1 MNAPASY
8 SPTTGSAEPRPHRG
22 GSFLHDTW
30 TVLLRE
36 AGPTVREPVGLAFT
50 MVQPLLFLFLFGPL
64 LGGSGGFAGGQ
75 PPWQWFVP
83 GVLVLLCLFGPMMA
97 GYTLLVE
104 LLGGS
109 LERMLVSPLNRTA
122 MLIGRTLK
130 ESVVLAVQA
139 VLIVALALPLGFELH
154 PLGVLAGLA
163 LLTVFGVGL
172 GALSFTLALASQPN
186 GELFYGV
193 TQMLLFPL
201 LLLSGVLL
209 PLDSGP
215 AWLRAA
221 AAVNPVAYI
230 ADAERALFAGRFA
243 EAVVLHGALA
253 AAAVAAAGLALGTRA
268 MRRGV

>member
-1 MNAPASY
+1 MSAWAPAA
-8 SPTTGSAEPRPHRG
+8 PAPAEPPPTRG

-30 TVLLRE
+30 TVFLRE
-36 AGPTVREPVGLAFT
+36 AAPVVREPAGLAFT
-50 MVQPLLFLFLFGPL
+50 MVQPLLFLFFFGPL
-64 LGGSGGFAGGQ
+64 IGGSGTFPGGQ
-75 PPWQWFVP
+75 SPWQWFVP
-83 GVLVLLCLFGPMMA
+83 GVLVMMCLFGPMMS
-97 GYTLLVE
+97 GYNLLVE

-109 LERMLVSPLNRTA
+109 LERLLVSPLNRTA

-130 ESVVLAVQA
+130 ESAVLAAQA
-139 VLIVALALPLGFELH
+139 VLIVALAVPLGFDLH
-154 PLGVLAGLA
+154 PVGVLAGLG
-163 LLTVFGVGL
+163 LLTVFAVGL
-172 GALSFTLALASQPN
+172 GTLSFVLAMASQPN
-186 GELFYGV
+186 GELFYGI

-215 AWLRAA
+215 AWLRGA

-243 EAVVLHGALA
+243 EASVLHGALA
-253 AAAVAAAGLALGTRA
+253 AAAVAALGLALGTRS

>member
-1 MNAPASY
+1 MNGSPNGGAAP
-8 SPTTGSAEPRPHRG
+8 AEPRPTTG

-30 TVLLRE
+30 TVFLRE
-36 AGPTVREPVGLAFT
+36 VTPVVREPLGLAFS

-64 LGGSGGFAGGQ
+64 LGGAGGFAGGQ
-75 PPWQWFVP
+75 SPWQWFVP
-83 GVLVLLCLFGPMMA
+83 GILVMLCLFGPMMS

-130 ESVVLAVQA
+130 ESAVLAVQA
-139 VLIVALALPLGFELH
+139 VLIVALAVPLGFEPH
-154 PLGVLAGLA
+154 WLGALAGTA

-172 GALSFTLALASQPN
+172 GALSFVLAMASQPD

-209 PLDSGP
+209 PLDHGP
-215 AWLRAA
+215 VWLQAA
-221 AAVNPVAYI
+221 AAVNPVSYV
-230 ADAERALFAGRFA
+230 AEAARALFAGSFT
-243 EAVVLHGALA
+243 EAAVLHGASA
-253 AAAVAAAGLALGTRA
+253 AAAVALAGLVLGTRR
-268 MRRGV
+268 MRRGAR